1 MEEQEFRVT
10 VRAKQA
16 LGHNLLAQQPGL
28 PLSLPPLSQW
38 ATIHNP
44 WDRTFCYSLL
54 EGTASTRPPVQQVQ
68 QVTGTVTVGTMGT
81 ATVETIMVTVTK
93 ENSGEKIEVLF
104 RVKLI
109 PLGMIAACNH
119 KFSAYFTILVT
130 MKIEDQMKHHYSET
144 GTNI

>member
-1 MEEQEFRVT
+1 MP
-10 VRAKQA
+10 
-16 LGHNLLAQQPGL
+16 NLLQ
-28 PLSLPPLSQW
+28 
-38 ATIHNP
+38 
-44 WDRTFCYSLL
+44 
-54 EGTASTRPPVQQVQ
+54 EGTASTRRPVQQVQ

-119 KFSAYFTILVT
+119 KFLAYFTILVT

-144 GTNI
+144 ATNI